1 MRANPEVP
9 CSRHVA
15 CTSSVRTRI
24 LTESN
29 FFRVMENPI
38 PGHIIEMWRVKV
50 RIFSYF
56 SRFVQNN
63 GVPYTRHIRSNWATS
78 SRSTGTIFPSFEKV
92 RYETRPSGFLFGTSR
107 YVKFPGVILHWNFT
121 AREVSTLK
129 FHGPWTF

>member
-1 MRANPEVP
+1 MFK
-9 CSRHVA
+9 
-15 CTSSVRTRI
+15 TRGVYIECQDPYI

-63 GVPYTRHIRSNWATS
+63 GVPYTRHIRSN
-78 SRSTGTIFPSFEKV
+78 
-92 RYETRPSGFLFGTSR
+92 
-107 YVKFPGVILHWNFT
+107 
-121 AREVSTLK
+121 
-129 FHGPWTF
+129 